1 VTQPI
6 LDRQIQLKARTFA
19 ARLDDVK
26 SELTD
31 RDEAVDLIALATLCR
46 EHALLIGP
54 PGTAKTF
61 LMEQFRRLLD
71 VRCFSYLL
79 TRFTEPAE
87 LFGPMDFRSFREDRV
102 YRVNSAGML
111 PEADIAFL
119 DEVFQGS
126 SAILNSLLTL
136 INERRFYNGGEVV
149 ETNLITLLGSSNGI
163 PDDPLLAAFSDR
175 FLLRHRLDYVQD
187 DSIEDMLRLG
197 WQNETDRIRAA
208 VNGTPAPAGPAPGV
222 QAVGFPVSDLIEL
235 QQALAGIDLTPVRGL
250 FTHILQALRAEGVSF
265 SDRRAVKA
273 QKTFAAAAMLA
284 GRARAEPADL
294 APLIYLWTSPDDEP
308 AIRRVVADHDVPVED
323 RSHVVRDP
331 AEISYELA
339 QLRRQQGNVR
349 SAEEFREV
357 LRRVQRVIN
366 EVRRDHPDSQQ
377 VQASLLQLRDELLRA
392 YRERYGEEGF
402 YA

>member
-1 VTQPI
+1 MTQQI
-6 LDRQIQLKARTFA
+6 LDLNIQLKARTFA
-19 ARLDDVK
+19 ARLNDVK

-31 RDEAVDLIALATLCR
+31 RDEAVDLVALATLCR

-87 LFGPMDFRSFREDRV
+87 LFGPMDFRSFREERA
-102 YRVNSAGML
+102 YKINSAGML

-149 ETNLITLLGSSNGI
+149 QANLITLLGSSNGI

-175 FLLRHRLDYVQD
+175 FLLRYRLEYVQD
-187 DSIEDMLRLG
+187 DSVEDMLRLG
-197 WQNETDRIRAA
+197 WRNESDRIRAA
-208 VNGTPAPAGPAPGV
+208 ANDAAQPAPSGA
-222 QAVGFPVSDLIEL
+222 AVGFPLSDLVEL
-235 QQALAGIDLTPVRGL
+235 QQAIADVDLSPVRGL
-250 FTHILQALRAEGVSF
+250 FTHIVQAFRAEGVSF

-273 QKTFAAAAMLA
+273 QKTFAAAALLA
-284 GRARAEPADL
+284 GRARAEPPDL
-294 APLIYLWTSPDDEP
+294 APLIYLWTNPDDEP
-308 AIRRVVADHDVPVED
+308 AIRRIVADHDVPVED
-323 RSHVVRDP
+323 RSHVVHDP
-331 AEISYELA
+331 AEINYELA
-339 QLRRQQGNVR
+339 VLRRQTGNIR
-349 SAEEFREV
+349 TAEEFREV
-357 LRRVQRVIN
+357 LRRIQRLVN
-366 EVRRDHPDSQQ
+366 ETRRDHPDSQQ
-377 VQASLLQLRDELLRA
+377 LLASLLQFRDELLRT

>member
-1 VTQPI
+1 VTEQT
-6 LDRQIQLKARTFA
+6 LDIQVQLKARTFV
-19 ARLDDVK
+19 ARLNDVK

-31 RDEAVDLIALATLCR
+31 RDEAVDLVALATLCR

-87 LFGPMDFRSFREDRV
+87 LFGPMDFRSFREDRI
-102 YRVNSAGML
+102 YKVNSTGML

-136 INERRFYNGGEVV
+136 INERRFYNGGEVIPAS
-149 ETNLITLLGSSNGI
+149 LITLLGSSNGL

-175 FLLRHRLDYVQD
+175 FLLRYRLDYVQD

-197 WQNETDRIRAA
+197 WQNESERIRAA
-208 VNGTPAPAGPAPGV
+208 ANDPAQPGRLGP
-222 QAVGFPVSDLIEL
+222 AVGFPLRDLIEL
-235 QQALAGIDLTPVRGL
+235 QQAVADIDLSPVRGL
-250 FTHILQALRAEGVSF
+250 FTHIMQALRAEGVSF

-273 QKTFAAAAMLA
+273 QKTFAAAALLA
-284 GRARAEPADL
+284 GRARAEPRDL
-294 APLIYLWTSPDDEP
+294 APLIYLWTNPDDEP
-308 AIRRVVADHDVPVED
+308 AIRRIVADHDVAVED
-323 RSHVVRDP
+323 RSHVTRDP
-331 AEISYELA
+331 AEINYELA
-339 QLRRQQGNVR
+339 QLRRQQGSVR
-349 SAEEFREV
+349 TAEEFREV
-357 LRRVQRVIN
+357 LRRIQRLVN
-366 EVRRDHPDSQQ
+366 ETRRDHPDSQQ
-377 VQASLLQLRDELLRA
+377 LLTSLLQFRDELLRA

>member
-1 VTQPI
+1 MTQPT
-6 LDRQIQLKARTFA
+6 LDQQVLLKARTFA
-19 ARLDDVK
+19 ARLADVK
-26 SELTD
+26 NELAD

-46 EHALLIGP
+46 EHALLLGP

-61 LMEQFRRLLD
+61 LIERFRRLLD

-87 LFGPMDFRSFREDRV
+87 LFGPMDFRSFRDERI
-102 YRVNSAGML
+102 YKVNSAGML

-149 ETNLITLLGSSNGI
+149 QANLITLLGSSNRI

-175 FLLRHRLDYVQD
+175 FLLRYRLEYVQD
-187 DSIEDMLRLG
+187 DSVEELLRLG
-197 WQNETDRIRAA
+197 WQNESDRIRPAA
-208 VNGTPAPAGPAPGV
+208 NGSSDPHTQAPLA
-222 QAVGFPVSDLIEL
+222 GFPLSDLVEL
-235 QQALAGIDLTPVRGL
+235 QRAVADIDLGPVRGL
-250 FTHILQALRAEGVSF
+250 FTHIVHAFRAEGVCF

-284 GRARAEPADL
+284 GRARAEPSDL
-294 APLIYLWTSPDDEP
+294 APLIYLWTNPDDEP
-308 AIRRVVADHDVPVED
+308 TIRRIVADHEVPVED
-323 RSHVVRDP
+323 RSYVVRDP
-331 AEISYELA
+331 TEIAYDLA
-339 QLRRQQGNVR
+339 QLRRQQGNIR

-357 LRRVQRVIN
+357 LRRIQRVLN
-366 EVRRDHPDSQQ
+366 ETHRDHPDSQQ
-377 VQASLLQLRDELLRA
+377 LLASLLQLRDGLLRA

>member
-1 VTQPI
+1 VTEQT
-6 LDRQIQLKARTFA
+6 LDLQIQLKARTFV
-19 ARLDDVK
+19 ARLNDVK

-31 RDEAVDLIALATLCR
+31 REEAVDLVALAALCR
-46 EHALLIGP
+46 EHALLVGP

-102 YRVNSAGML
+102 YKINSAGML

-149 ETNLITLLGSSNGI
+149 QANLVTLLGSSNGI

-175 FLLRHRLDYVQD
+175 FLLRYRLEYVQD

-197 WQNETDRIRAA
+197 WQNESHRIKDAA
-208 VNGTPAPAGPAPGV
+208 NGSTGDAAPGPG
-222 QAVGFPVSDLIEL
+222 VGFPLSDLVEL
-235 QQALAGIDLTPVRGL
+235 QQALADIDLSPVRGL
-250 FTHILQALRAEGVSF
+250 FTHIVQALRAEGVSF

-273 QKTFAAAAMLA
+273 QKTFAAAALLA
-284 GRARAEPADL
+284 GRARAEPPDL

-308 AIRRVVADHDVPVED
+308 AIRRVVADHDVEIQD
-323 RSHVVRDP
+323 RSHIVHDP
-331 AEISYELA
+331 AEINYLLA

-349 SAEEFREV
+349 TAEEFREV
-357 LRRVQRVIN
+357 LRRVQRLMN
-366 EVRRDHPDSQQ
+366 ETRRDHPDSQQ
-377 VQASLLQLRDELLRA
+377 LLASLLQFRDELLRA

>member
-1 VTQPI
+1 MTNQT
-6 LDRQIQLKARTFA
+6 LDLQIQLKARTFA
-19 ARLDDVK
+19 ARLNDVK
-26 SELTD
+26 AELTD
-31 RDEAVDLIALATLCR
+31 RDEAVDLVALATLCR

-71 VRCFSYLL
+71 VRCFNYLL

-87 LFGPMDFRSFREDRV
+87 LFGPMDFRSFRDDRV

-149 ETNLITLLGSSNGI
+149 QANLITLLGSSNDI

-175 FLLRHRLDYVQD
+175 FLLRYRLEYVQD

-197 WQNETDRIRAA
+197 WRNESKRVRSAGKGAA
-208 VNGTPAPAGPAPGV
+208 LSEEPGP
-222 QAVGFPVSDLIEL
+222 AVGFPLSDLVEL
-235 QQALAGIDLTPVRGL
+235 QHAVADVNLSPIRGV
-250 FTHILQALRAEGVSF
+250 FTHILQAFRAEGVTF

-273 QKTFAAAAMLA
+273 QKAFAAAALLA
-284 GRARAEPADL
+284 GRAQAEPVDL
-294 APLIYLWTSPDDEP
+294 APLIYLWTDLDDEP
-308 AIRRVVADHDVPVED
+308 AIRRIVADHDVPVED
-323 RSHVVRDP
+323 RGHVMLDP
-331 AEISYELA
+331 SEINYELA
-339 QLRRQQGNVR
+339 QLRRQQANIKT
-349 SAEEFREV
+349 AEEFREV
-357 LRRVQRVIN
+357 LRRTQRLVN
-366 EVRRDHPDSQQ
+366 ETRRDHPDSQQ
-377 VQASLLQLRDELLRA
+377 LLASLLGFRDDMLRA

>member
-1 VTQPI
+1 MTQQT
-6 LDRQIQLKARTFA
+6 LDRHIQLKARTFA

-31 RDEAVDLIALATLCR
+31 RDEAVDLVALAALCS

-61 LMEQFRRLLD
+61 LMERFRRLLD

-87 LFGPMDFRSFREDRV
+87 LFGPMDFRAFRDERL
-102 YRVNSAGML
+102 YKINSAGML
-111 PEADIAFL
+111 PEADLAFL

-136 INERRFYNGGEVV
+136 INERRFHNGGEVV
-149 ETNLITLLGSSNGI
+149 QANLITLIGSSNGI
-163 PDDPLLAAFSDR
+163 PEDPLLAAFSDR
-175 FLLRHRLDYVQD
+175 FLLRYRLDYVQD
-187 DSIEDMLRLG
+187 DSIEGMLRLG
-197 WQNETDRIRAA
+197 WQNESARIRAA
-208 VNGTPAPAGPAPGV
+208 ANGDAQPGASAP
-222 QAVGFPVSDLIEL
+222 AVGFPLSDLVEL
-235 QQALAGIDLTPVRGL
+235 QHAVADIDLSPVRGL
-250 FTHILQALRAEGVSF
+250 FTHIVQAFRAEGVSF

-308 AIRRVVADHDVPVED
+308 AIRRIVADHDVPVED

-331 AEISYELA
+331 AEISYDLV
-339 QLRRQQGNVR
+339 QLRRQQANVR
-349 SAEEFREV
+349 TAEEFREV
-357 LRRVQRVIN
+357 LRRIQRVVN
-366 EVRRDHPDSQQ
+366 ETRRDHPDSQQ
-377 VQASLLQLRDELLRA
+377 LLSGLLQLRDELLRA